1 MAERYAGVAKK
12 RKEVLRSD
20 RNTMEQLNKQ
30 CDPAQ
35 YCVQCNS
42 SNNNNKH
49 IVVCLLFVQVL
60 PQMINIVLIVYW

>member
-30 CDPAQ
+30 CDVLLRGIAIREK
-35 YCVQCNS
+35 NITIT
-42 SNNNNKH
+42 NKK
-49 IVVCLLFVQVL
+49 
-60 PQMINIVLIVYW
+60 NISTTQDM

>member
-30 CDPAQ
+30 CDVLLRGIAIREK
-35 YCVQCNS
+35 NITIT
-42 SNNNNKH
+42 NKKN
-49 IVVCLLFVQVL
+49 
-60 PQMINIVLIVYW
+60 INATKDM

>member
-30 CDPAQ
+30 CDVLLRGIAIREK
-35 YCVQCNS
+35 NITIT
-42 SNNNNKH
+42 NKK
-49 IVVCLLFVQVL
+49 
-60 PQMINIVLIVYW
+60 NISATQDM

>member
-30 CDPAQ
+30 CDVLLRGIAIREK
-35 YCVQCNS
+35 NITIT
-42 SNNNNKH
+42 NKKN
-49 IVVCLLFVQVL
+49 
-60 PQMINIVLIVYW
+60 INATQDM